1 MPTWGLSSTGFYR
14 PRFAE
19 IRTEMAARWRA
30 RFGANRN
37 VASDTVDGH
46 FIDIISEAMALTFE
60 GAEAAY
66 TVAFLDTAAGVA
78 LDQWAA
84 GQGFVRRA
92 ATRSTV
98 TLVLAGTSGTVI
110 PAGSRLRLVDSGE
123 LWELVAQA
131 TIGGGGT
138 VSAAVQAVNAGAV
151 TALASSTWA
160 IVNPITG
167 WTGATNALDAVVGDA
182 EESDADFRSRIRLGM
197 GLGGVGAAVLRVPGV
212 ETVTIFQNDTDVP
225 DGTYG
230 ETHWVEAMVVGGDD
244 VAIAN
249 AIWQSK
255 GQGIGTVGN
264 DSAIETVTG
273 DGNVV
278 YFTRPVDVPL
288 YVEIDITAGEGFIP
302 STAQGIAIREEVVAW
317 ANANHAAGDDVAP
330 AMLLSRIPAVASGRY
345 SAVIRVDDVTPAV
358 TTGIFTI
365 TDRQVARFDT
375 SRCTVVIS

>member
-1 MPTWGLSSTGFYR
+1 MPWELATT
-14 PRFAE
+14 
-19 IRTEMAARWRA
+19 
-30 RFGANRN
+30 
-37 VASDTVDGH
+37 
-46 FIDIISEAMALTFE
+46 
-60 GAEAAY
+60 
-66 TVAFLDTAAGVA
+66 
-78 LDQWAA
+78 
-84 GQGFVRRA
+84 RRA
-92 ATRSTV
+92 V

-160 IVNPITG
+160 IANPITG

-225 DGTYG
+225 DGVYG
-230 ETHWVEAMVVGGDD
+230 ETHWVEAMVVGGSD

-255 GQGIGTVGN
+255 GEGIGTVGN
-264 DSAIETVTG
+264 DSAIETITG

-278 YFTRPVDVPL
+278 YFMRPVEVPI
-288 YVEIDITAGEGFIP
+288 YIEVDITAAEGFTQ
-302 STAQGIAIREEVVAW
+302 STAQGIAIRDEIVSW
-317 ANANHAAGDDVAP
+317 ANANHAAGNDVAP
-330 AMLLSRIPAVASGRY
+330 AMLLARIPAVATGRY

-358 TTGIFTI
+358 TTGIFVI

>member
-1 MPTWGLSSTGFYR
+1 MPDWGLSATGFYR
-14 PRFAE
+14 PRFTE
-19 IRTEMAARWRA
+19 IRTEMAARWRG

-37 VASDTVDGH
+37 VAEDTVDGH
-46 FIDIISEAMALTFE
+46 FIDILSEAIALTFE

-66 TVAFLDTAAGVA
+66 NVAFLDTSAGTG
-78 LDQWAA
+78 LDLWAA

-110 PAGSRLRLVDSGE
+110 PAGSRLRVVDSGE
-123 LWELVAQA
+123 LWELVALA

-138 VSAAVQAVNAGAV
+138 VSAVVQAVNAGAV
-151 TALASSTWA
+151 SAVASSTWA
-160 IVNPITG
+160 IANPITG
-167 WTGATNALDAVVGDA
+167 WTGATNAIDAAVGDD
-182 EESDADFRSRIRLGM
+182 EESDADFRARIRLGM

-212 ETVTIFQNDTDVP
+212 ETVTVFQNDTDVP
-225 DGTYG
+225 DIVYG

-249 AIWQSK
+249 AIWQAK

-264 DSAIETVTG
+264 DSAVETVTG
-273 DGNVV
+273 DANVV

-288 YVEIDITAGEGFIP
+288 YVEIDITAGEGFTS
-302 STAQGIAIREEVVAW
+302 STAMQTAIRDEVVAW